1 MYSLILTTNG
11 VSSTFSKYDSY
22 LECTDAAL
30 DLVNYHNLSRDTAL
44 FVESTYSTITEI
56 QRT

>member
-1 MYSLILTTNG
+1 MYSIILKTNG
-11 VSSTFSKYDSY
+11 VSSTFGKYDSY

-30 DLVNYHNLSRDTAL
+30 DLINYHKLSADTEL